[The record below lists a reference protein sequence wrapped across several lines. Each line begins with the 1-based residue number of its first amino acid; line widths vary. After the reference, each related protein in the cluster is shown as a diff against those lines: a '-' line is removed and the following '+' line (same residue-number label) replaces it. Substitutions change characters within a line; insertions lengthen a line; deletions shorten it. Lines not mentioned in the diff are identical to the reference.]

1 MCELD
6 TGLVSV
12 LGCSETTAFGAVAA
26 TTTTP
31 PPMGRE
37 IKEAY
42 RGHI

>member
-12 LGCSETTAFGAVAA
+12 LGCSETTAFGAVA

-31 PPMGRE
+31 SPMGRE